1 MSFLKIEAMHGV
13 VLRLTLVVNS
23 ELSCTKSLDFTSLDR
38 RIIIGLFCIGSTKKM
53 VSRCLLCCLL
63 HYLYCGG
70 EDRIRENL
78 SGTLESYRV

>member
-1 MSFLKIEAMHGV
+1 
-13 VLRLTLVVNS
+13 
-23 ELSCTKSLDFTSLDR
+23 
-38 RIIIGLFCIGSTKKM
+38 M